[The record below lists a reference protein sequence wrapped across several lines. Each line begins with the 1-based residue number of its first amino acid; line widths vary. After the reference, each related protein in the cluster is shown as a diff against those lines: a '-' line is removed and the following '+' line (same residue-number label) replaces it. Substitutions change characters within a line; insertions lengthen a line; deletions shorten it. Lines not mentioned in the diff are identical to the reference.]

1 MQECMWAIQGT
12 NQPRPHSYRSKP
24 NKHQHLHR
32 AITVGPAE
40 KSAETSHFHVWSR
53 PVHWQ
58 KIWPKR
64 WQHFILRPDQRNCR
78 DKSFIEQKKSTVSV
92 LVWSCLPGIGTYL
105 FEWRFTLFSK
115 IKYFIYVMMARVM
128 LGGNEAE
135 PRGNPKSLL
144 SVLLWQQP
152 TQNHTDHTKIP
163 TTTTVD
169 VIQTRCS
176 SFGNA
181 QVEAVEQPP
190 GWVLLYPDS
199 LSSGSP
205 PTLGTVTWRVCLT
218 GSAVLFTS
226 PLLKCLQRQHIPK
239 SFLIRWTWLLFF
251 GFHTAQLCCRSN
263 GLQ

>member
-1 MQECMWAIQGT
+1 MWWWPELCWVETRQNQGEIQSLSFQFRYG
-12 NQPRPHSYRSKP
+12 NSPHK
-24 NKHQHLHR
+24 
-32 AITVGPAE
+32 ITQI
-40 KSAETSHFHVWSR
+40 T
-53 PVHWQ
+53 Q
-58 KIWPKR
+58 KYP
-64 WQHFILRPDQRNCR
+64 P
-78 DKSFIEQKKSTVSV
+78 
-92 LVWSCLPGIGTYL
+92 
-105 FEWRFTLFSK
+105 
-115 IKYFIYVMMARVM
+115 
-128 LGGNEAE
+128 
-135 PRGNPKSLL
+135 LL
-144 SVLLWQQP
+144 
-152 TQNHTDHTKIP
+152 
-163 TTTTVD
+163 VD

-239 SFLIRWTWLLFF
+239 SSLIRWTWCRALLFF